1 MENVAVQM
9 ELPSSFAE
17 MSSADMQYDGG
28 FNWSKALMITSI
40 VCLSVAAI
48 GMGTAVIGSTCF
60 TSTGTELA
68 FGRAVAGVGFKITV
82 AGGVPALFTA
92 GGSIIA

>member
-1 MENVAVQM
+1 M

-17 MSSADMQYDGG
+17 MDSADMQYDGG
-28 FNWSKALMITSI
+28 FNWSKALMITSV

-48 GMGTAVIGSTCF
+48 GMGTAVVGSTCF

-68 FGRAVAGVGFKITV
+68 FGRYVTGIGFKITV
-82 AGGVPALFTA
+82 AGAVPALFTG